1 MSATCR
7 FCQSSLDWP
16 LVDLGVTPLANHYLT
31 AEEVAADSYPRLP
44 LEVRVC
50 PECLLVQTT
59 ENVDPATIFKT
70 DYAYFSSYSDS
81 WLRSAELYAER
92 MIERFGLDER
102 SLVVEIA
109 SNDGYLLQY
118 FAKRDVP
125 VLGVEPAGEVA
136 DKAISIGVPTE
147 KKFFGRATAQD
158 LAARGHQADLMP
170 ANNVLAHVPDIRDF
184 LSGFSTLLKPEGV
197 ATFEFPHVLN
207 LIKGVQFDTI
217 YHEHYSYLSLLA
229 VETICAAVGL
239 RVFDVERIPTHGGSL
254 RVFVSRA
261 DASWQESAELERVRR
276 LEQDA
281 QLDTKAGYE
290 GFQEQVAAVEVAF
303 QEFLRKQR
311 RAGLRIAA
319 YGAAAKGNTF
329 LNVCGATSDDIEF
342 AVDRNE
348 SKQGTFLP
356 GSHIPVLKPDE
367 VFTRKP
373 EILLIL
379 PWNLEAEIREQMKGL
394 RDWGG
399 KFAVAFPEA
408 RLLDE

>member
-1 MSATCR
+1 
-7 FCQSSLDWP
+7 
-16 LVDLGVTPLANHYLT
+16 
-31 AEEVAADSYPRLP
+31 
-44 LEVRVC
+44 
-50 PECLLVQTT
+50 
-59 ENVDPATIFKT
+59 
-70 DYAYFSSYSDS
+70 
-81 WLRSAELYAER
+81 
-92 MIERFGLDER
+92 
-102 SLVVEIA
+102 VEIA

-118 FAKRDVP
+118 FAKRGAP

-158 LAARGHQADLMP
+158 LAARGQLADLMP

-261 DASWQESAELERVRR
+261 DASWQEGVELERVRR

-281 QLDTKAGYE
+281 RLDTKAGYE
-290 GFQEQVAAVEVAF
+290 GFQEQVAAVEAAF

-348 SKQGTFLP
+348 SKQGKFLP

-373 EILLIL
+373 DILLIL